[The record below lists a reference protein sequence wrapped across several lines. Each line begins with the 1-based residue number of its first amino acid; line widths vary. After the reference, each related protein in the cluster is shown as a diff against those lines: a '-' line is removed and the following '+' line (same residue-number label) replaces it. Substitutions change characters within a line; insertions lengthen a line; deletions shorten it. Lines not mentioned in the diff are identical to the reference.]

1 VSEYPRP
8 ALAADV
14 VALGFDGEQLRVLLI
29 QRGHEPFAGR
39 WALPGGF
46 VEQGESVEQAA
57 VRELREETGIQ
68 GLSVEQLHTFS
79 APGRDPRGWVVSVTH
94 LALLRLQ
101 EHVPV
106 AGDDA
111 RRAEWLA
118 VRSATD
124 LAFDHDRALALAL
137 ARVRAR
143 AARVP
148 FGMELLPERFT
159 LRELQALHRAVLG
172 EQLDKR
178 NFRKR
183 ALAWPALVPLDD
195 REQGV
200 RHRRA
205 RFYRFDGRRM
215 RPFVRAE
222 TGGLDQGWG

>member
-8 ALAADV
+8 MLAADV
-14 VALGFDGEQLRVLLI
+14 VALAFDGAELRVLLI

-57 VRELREETGIQ
+57 LRELREETGLAEIV
-68 GLSVEQLHTFS
+68 VEQLHTFS
-79 APGRDPRGWVVSVTH
+79 QPGRDPRGWVVSVAH
-94 LALLRLQ
+94 LALLRLG
-101 EHVPV
+101 EHAPA

-111 RRAEWLA
+111 RRAEWVPVKKA
-118 VRSATD
+118 QA
-124 LAFDHDRALALAL
+124 LAFDHDEALRRAL

-143 AARVP
+143 AELFP
-148 FGMELLPERFT
+148 FGAELLPPRFT

-172 EQLDKR
+172 ESLDKR

-183 ALAWPALVPLDD
+183 ALAWPALVALDD
-195 REQGV
+195 RETGV

-205 RFYRFDGRRM
+205 RYYRFDGRRL
-215 RPFVRAE
+215 RPFARAE
-222 TGGLDQGWG
+222 TGESE